1 MLLYAQARGTFPV
14 THGDGAHVRDD
25 RSPQQPSRH
34 APCLPHR
41 RRYESYAPRPA
52 SVP

>member
-1 MLLYAQARGTFPV
+1 MFLDAQAHGTCPV
-14 THGDGAHVRDD
+14 THGDGAHARDD

-34 APCLPHR
+34 APGLSHR
-41 RRYESYAPRPA
+41 RRYGAYAPRPA